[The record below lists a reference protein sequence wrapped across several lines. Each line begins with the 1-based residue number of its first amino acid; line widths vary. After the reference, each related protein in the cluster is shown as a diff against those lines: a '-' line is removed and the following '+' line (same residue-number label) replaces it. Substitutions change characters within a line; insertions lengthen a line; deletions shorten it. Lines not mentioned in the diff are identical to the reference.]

1 MIATSGD
8 EAFVMLARFPGTALL
23 LSILLSLAG
32 IIFAWLGAV
41 NHNSQQRRYI
51 YPKGRQLCK

>member
-41 NHNSQQRRYI
+41 NHNSQQRRYS
-51 YPKGRQLCK
+51 